1 MHTSKLSKRRGDV
14 QASIARRVRQLRLA
28 RQWTQADLSRRLG
41 LSQGR
46 LSEIERGGGSFT
58 AEQFLLILQLF
69 NVGVSD
75 FSVVTRDAESE
86 IQNVLARLGALHLQE
101 RADVLPSE
109 QVEAVTDAVREALAI
124 GAPRILTALAPV
136 LARHADRV
144 NLNKLRSDL
153 VGAGLERRLD
163 WLVDNTVEALRQEL
177 AHGQPPRSWA
187 QRYRRALLVL
197 ETFATFVHPNDERPS
212 STPGTYA
219 PDILDPHIRS
229 KQTLEEVKASS
240 SPSSERWGIV
250 TSLQPNDFV
259 HALRAA
265 RASG

>member
-1 MHTSKLSKRRGDV
+1 METSKLSKEQEKVRV
-14 QASIARRVRQLRLA
+14 AIARRVRQLRLA
-28 RQWTQADLSRRLG
+28 RQWTQADLSQRLG

-86 IQNVLARLGALHLQE
+86 VQNVLARLGALHLQE

-109 QVEAVTDAVREALAI
+109 HVEEVADAVREALAI

-144 NLNKLRSDL
+144 NLNKLRTDL
-153 VGAGLERRLD
+153 LDAGLERRLD
-163 WLVDNTVEALRQEL
+163 WLVDNTVDALRREL
-177 AHGQPPRSWA
+177 AHGQPPRPWA

-197 ETFATFVHPNDERPS
+197 ETFATFVHPNEPPG

-219 PDILDPHIRS
+219 PDILDPNIRT
-229 KQTLEEVKASS
+229 KQTLEEVKASA

-250 TSLQPNDFV
+250 TSLQPDDFV